1 MDEKTREENSMNP
14 ELRQQLALQLPPKRL
29 MVFPL
34 VLLVVMTA
42 IYWTAPLVL
51 AFMMLIHWAVD
62 AILFIFAAQ
71 KGGTTWIFDKLS
83 ADPGVAAVASFSAL
97 VFFVVVGIMGSFSA
111 GACQVEATTDRNG
124 VWNKL
129 ASATAFAWYRGA
141 CCIVAA
147 IVAALIGDAHLLPS
161 ILKASAIA
169 LIAGALLHAT
179 IFRVQLQLVQWG
191 RNPLSRGG
199 ILALLVVM
207 LWIGLRVAT

>member
-1 MDEKTREENSMNP
+1 MNP

-62 AILFIFAAQ
+62 AILFI
-71 KGGTTWIFDKLS
+71 
-83 ADPGVAAVASFSAL
+83 
-97 VFFVVVGIMGSFSA
+97 
-111 GACQVEATTDRNG
+111 
-124 VWNKL
+124 
-129 ASATAFAWYRGA
+129 
-141 CCIVAA
+141 VAA
-147 IVAALIGDAHLLPS
+147 IVSALIGDARLLPS
-161 ILKASAIA
+161 ILKASTIA
-169 LIAGALLHAT
+169 LIAGALLHAA

-191 RNPLSRGG
+191 HKPLSRGG
-199 ILALLVVM
+199 VLALLVVLVVM